1 MSKTSV
7 AEVFKAVGEDEFQKC
22 VAELSAAGRCDEIC
36 DFLANSGSVAKS
48 RVLFAI
54 EEIGKN
60 CHSLTASGGV
70 KKFLESQQE
79 PMVLASFI
87 SALKGIHD
95 VALIPLL
102 ANFLA
107 SPDKRVR
114 ANTVETISEIS
125 SSDDV
130 RALLFP
136 FLQDQDNRVK
146 ANTALALWKY
156 AELRGAIRDV
166 FDGMTRDERKWMRAS
181 AYYAFGEIGLVEFI
195 NRLLDG
201 LDDKD
206 EDACKTAVV
215 ALIGYCERF
224 AD

>member
-1 MSKTSV
+1 MNEKSATEIFDTGSDDD
-7 AEVFKAVGEDEFQKC
+7 FHRQISEF
-22 VAELSAAGRCDEIC
+22 VSAGRCGEIC
-36 DFLANSGSVAKS
+36 DFLASNPATPKG

-54 EEIGKN
+54 EEIGRN
-60 CHSLTASGGV
+60 CGGIAPASV
-70 KKFLESQQE
+70 KGFLESS
-79 PMVLASFI
+79 PDPVILASFI
-87 SALKGIHD
+87 SALRGIHE

-102 ANFLA
+102 ATFLA

-146 ANTALALWKY
+146 ANTAVALWKY
-156 AELRGAIRDV
+156 EELRGSIRKV
-166 FDGMTRDERKWMRAS
+166 FDGMTMDERKWMRAS
-181 AYYAFGEIGLVEFI
+181 AYYAFGEIGLNEFI
-195 NRLLDG
+195 NRLLEG
-201 LDDKD
+201 LEDSD

-224 AD
+224 AE

>member
-1 MSKTSV
+1 MNKTT
-7 AEVFKAVGEDEFQKC
+7 AIAV
-22 VAELSAAGRCDEIC
+22 R
-36 DFLANSGSVAKS
+36 
-48 RVLFAI
+48 
-54 EEIGKN
+54 
-60 CHSLTASGGV
+60 
-70 KKFLESQQE
+70 KFLESN
-79 PMVLASFI
+79 PDPVVLASYI

-107 SPDKRVR
+107 SPDKRIR
-114 ANTVETISEIS
+114 ANTVETLSEIS
-125 SSDDV
+125 SSEDV
-130 RALLFP
+130 RVLLFP

-156 AELRGAIRDV
+156 EELRGYIREI
-166 FDGMTRDERKWMRAS
+166 FDSMTRDERKWMRAS
-181 AYYAFGEIGLVEFI
+181 AYYAFGEIGLMEFT

-201 LDDKD
+201 LDDRD

-224 AD
+224 VG